1 MNKALFALGVGLLLA
16 AFVVVVGVVGSDGDD
31 GPETSGSEVALV
43 GPVWQWEEFLGNDD
57 SRVVPDDPSRYT
69 IEFAADGSV
78 AVRADC
84 NRGFGTYAEAAGAL
98 TIEVSGLTRAQCEE
112 GSLSDEY
119 LRDLADVRTYVIEGG
134 KLYLDVMAD
143 VGTLRHG
150 QG

>member
-1 MNKALFALGVGLLLA
+1 MNKAFFALG
-16 AFVVVVGVVGSDGDD
+16 
-31 GPETSGSEVALV
+31 
-43 GPVWQWEEFLGNDD
+43 
-57 SRVVPDDPSRYT
+57 VVPDDPSRYT

-119 LRDLADVRTYVIEGG
+119 LRDLVDVRTYVIEGG
-134 KLYLDVMAD
+134 ALYLDLMAD
-143 VGTLRHG
+143 AGTLRHG

>member
-1 MNKALFALGVGLLLA
+1 MGKAFFALGVGLLVA
-16 AFVVVVGVVGSDGDD
+16 AFVVVVGVVGSDGDGAEASD
-31 GPETSGSEVALV
+31 SEVALV

-57 SRVVPDDPSRYT
+57 SSVVPDDPSRYT
-69 IEFAADGSV
+69 IEFATDGSV

-119 LRDLADVRTYVIEGG
+119 LRDLVDVRTYVIEGG
-134 KLYLDVMAD
+134 ALYLDLMAD
-143 VGTLRHG
+143 AGTLRHG